1 MATET
6 TDPESSESSGP
17 LADKSPWLKI
27 GIVVGGLAVA
37 VSLMVLAFLA
47 PSINSGADDLPVGI
61 SGPAQA
67 TAQLQQ
73 KFEAAQPGAFD
84 FRNYDD
90 AAAVAEA
97 AHDRDVVGG
106 ISIEADGSV
115 TITVAGGAG
124 TPYSALLKNIG
135 AGLEAAGKKITY
147 IDVAPLTAD
156 DPNGSGL
163 SALGMPLAF
172 GGMISAVLLSTLLK
186 NLPLYKIAGSIA
198 GSTVVGFVVVA
209 ILQFGFGSVD
219 GNYFLTSL
227 SLALGVAAISLFV
240 LGMESLLGYAG
251 FGVGGLLMMFIANPL
266 SGMATGW
273 QWLPSPWG
281 FIGQLLPIG
290 STGTL
295 VRSVAFF
302 DGHGIG
308 MPLTVLFIWVIVGV
322 ALTIGGA
329 AKKQRAAAA
338 SAANA

>member
-1 MATET
+1 MTSET
-6 TDPESSESSGP
+6 TEPEKPAP
-17 LADKSPWLKI
+17 LAGKSPWLKI

-37 VSLMVLAFLA
+37 VSLMVLVFLA

-73 KFEAAQPGAFD
+73 KLEAAQPGAFD
-84 FRNYDD
+84 FKSYDD
-90 AAAVAEA
+90 AAAVVDAT
-97 AHDRDVVGG
+97 HDRDVVGG
-106 ISIEADGSV
+106 ISIETDGSV
-115 TITVAGGAG
+115 KVTVAGGAG
-124 TPYSALLKNIG
+124 TPYAQLLKTLG
-135 AGLEAAGKKITY
+135 ASLASAGQKVSYT
-147 IDVAPLTAD
+147 DVAPLTAD

-163 SALGMPLAF
+163 SALGLPLAF

-186 NLPLYKIAGSIA
+186 NQPLYKIAGSLA

-219 GNYFLTSL
+219 GNYFLTALSL
-227 SLALGVAAISLFV
+227 SLGVAAISLFV

-251 FGVGGLLMMFIANPL
+251 FGVGGLVMMFIANPL

-290 STGTL
+290 SSGTL
-295 VRSVAFF
+295 IRSVAFF
-302 DGHGIG
+302 DGEGIG
-308 MPLTVLFIWVIVGV
+308 MPLSVLFNWVIVGV
-322 ALTIGGA
+322 ALTIGGGV
-329 AKKQRAAAA
+329 KKQQAAVAA
-338 SAANA
+338 

>member
-1 MATET
+1 M
-6 TDPESSESSGP
+6 
-17 LADKSPWLKI
+17 
-27 GIVVGGLAVA
+27 
-37 VSLMVLAFLA
+37 
-47 PSINSGADDLPVGI
+47 
-61 SGPAQA
+61 
-67 TAQLQQ
+67 
-73 KFEAAQPGAFD
+73 
-84 FRNYDD
+84 
-90 AAAVAEA
+90 
-97 AHDRDVVGG
+97 
-106 ISIEADGSV
+106 
-115 TITVAGGAG
+115 
-124 TPYSALLKNIG
+124 
-135 AGLEAAGKKITY
+135 
-147 IDVAPLTAD
+147 
-156 DPNGSGL
+156 
-163 SALGMPLAF
+163 
-172 GGMISAVLLSTLLK
+172 
-186 NLPLYKIAGSIA
+186 
-198 GSTVVGFVVVA
+198 
-209 ILQFGFGSVD
+209 
-219 GNYFLTSL
+219 